1 MLIQI
6 TPSQANAIVL
16 ASADAAV
23 DDNYAPPA
31 EVEIE
36 CESMVQDSRPINA
49 ANRKL
54 YARGNT
60 AGKLSF
66 TVRPRYETLAKAAA
80 GAATLAS
87 YVNTSGELTVKP
99 APEGSSAATS
109 LGHAGNTAFVAI
121 IRRVKARQI
130 GVTVEA
136 HYEIEW

>member
-1 MLIQI
+1 M
-6 TPSQANAIVL
+6 L
-16 ASADAAV
+16 ASANAAV
-23 DDNYAPPA
+23 DNDYAPPA
-31 EVEIE
+31 EVEID

-66 TVRPRYETLAKAAA
+66 MVRPRYETLAKAAA
-80 GAATLAS
+80 GAVTLARL
-87 YVNTSGELTVKP
+87 VNTKGTMTVK
-99 APEGSSAATS
+99 ASPET
-109 LGHAGNTAFVAI
+109 LDTWTASGAI
-121 IRRVKARQI
+121 IRRVKTRQI